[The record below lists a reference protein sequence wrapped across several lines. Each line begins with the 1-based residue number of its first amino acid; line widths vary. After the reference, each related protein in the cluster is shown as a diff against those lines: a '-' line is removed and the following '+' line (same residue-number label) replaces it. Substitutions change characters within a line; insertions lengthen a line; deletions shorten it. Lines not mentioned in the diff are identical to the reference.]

1 MVMRLSNGNIL
12 TPVKGLTYVDKP
24 FQFLRVMHK
33 IPNRINL
40 QQFRVLTNYVALT
53 VGNPMV
59 SDEDVEKY
67 FNDLRRLFGVRGNTL
82 PKGKLVAMSKNEI
95 NKRAGL
101 PPQGMD
107 KSKCCKECDN
117 KQPVKIKC
125 NCSYNGIGYSC
136 GGDHCSNW
144 PYTSDCCM
152 CSGPICYPH
161 C

>member
-1 MVMRLSNGNIL
+1 MVMQLSNGNII

-82 PKGKLVAMSKNEI
+82 PKGKLVAMSKNEV

-101 PPQGMD
+101 PPQGMN
-107 KSKCCKECDN
+107 KTNCCKECAN
-117 KQPVKIKC
+117 KTETNINC
-125 NCSYNGIGYSC
+125 GCSYDGTGYWCNGTY
-136 GGDHCSNW
+136 CSNY
-144 PYTSDCCM
+144 PYSSDCCQCVGM
-152 CSGPICYPH
+152 GGFHH